1 MPLVRVRQPAP
12 RCAAPA
18 CLVVR
23 QQSPGLIRNHALRE
37 RVENG
42 ERHQVVRIRVTDPPM
57 IGDIIEFE
65 RLELRPRQL
74 RLPRLQCARGIA
86 RIDPGQDGRPDR
98 GPVPRIQRVG
108 RWGPQQL
115 LDRGD
120 DRGGARRNAII
131 GRGDLR
137 VRIVQ
142 YETAGIQVGH
152 ADHACV
158 RAAER
163 TAAQHFS
170 IQMPFGEVHWAIKVA
185 VLAEQ
190 APILRAERGGIEDER
205 AWIVGWLREED
216 FPRLDH
222 EQAADIEAARAALRG
237 RHDLALLGQLPHVF
251 LARRGL
257 DFIPAQP
264 GRIGDDAVDLAA
276 GDRPRH
282 QLVADVPRPD
292 AVAVLFDDLDERLVG
307 IAYPSRV
314 VFVHPQRDRG
324 GQRRFVAGCL
334 DEVVEAGDEVRQV
347 GEAVRDVEAVA
358 AVRRGEL
365 ALVRIEQVAR
375 QARRCRVRHQQR
387 VALVDAG
394 LRGRG
399 QGAAQGRP
407 RHLHRHRVDVDPV
420 YQVARDPRP
429 GRGVRA
435 GQASRNRGQ
444 DPPRRV
450 EQERAR
456 TAGRVQHPHARRRRV
471 RLMRGPDRL
480 VEPIV
485 VQGLFDDQ
493 VRQPVRRVVLA
504 VELAIR
510 LGHDLHVDVAQHVR
524 LAGSPVV
531 ALHDGEQ
538 LTAPLHAARRIG
550 QPSDEAVR
558 RRLVR
563 GTVQRPRDVP
573 RQRDQ
578 QAMVEEQRI
587 PPLIR
592 HLDPAAAHQVAP
604 EPHLGLRRLAVAE
617 SPNAVQPIAQRAE
630 EIGRVRRHP
639 GLARGALGQCAA
651 GGGER
656 VRRALEVLLVQR
668 GVRNAVHSITCGR
681 PLPRPPADSVRE
693 RPDPRRIRCGG
704 RDRRAAPLAFAQR
717 EHVAP
722 NLPVLRL
729 PRLAAGQIRL
739 RRAAL
744 LDFDH
749 HPSRRQE
756 QIAGAVAR
764 LVLKQHFAAHRQHL
778 VQRVLHLRLRSRP

>member
-1 MPLVRVRQPAP
+1 
-12 RCAAPA
+12 
-18 CLVVR
+18 
-23 QQSPGLIRNHALRE
+23 
-37 RVENG
+37 
-42 ERHQVVRIRVTDPPM
+42 M

-65 RLELRPRQL
+65 RLELRPRRL
-74 RLPRLQCARGIA
+74 RLGRLQRARGIA
-86 RIDPGQDGRPDR
+86 RINPGQDGRPDR
-98 GPVPRIQRVG
+98 GPVPRRQRVG
-108 RWGPQQL
+108 RLGPLQFF
-115 LDRGD
+115 DRGD
-120 DRGGARRNAII
+120 DRSGTRWNAII

-152 ADHACV
+152 ADHACF

-170 IQMPFGEVHWAIKVA
+170 IQMPFGEVHRAIEVA

-190 APILRAERGGIEDER
+190 APILRAERGGVEDER
-205 AWIVGWLREED
+205 AWIVGWLREEH

-237 RHDLALLGQLPHVF
+237 RHDLPLLRERPHVF

-257 DFIPAQP
+257 DFVPAQP
-264 GRIGDDAVDLAA
+264 GRVGDDAVDLAA

-292 AVAVLFDDLDERLVG
+292 AVAVSFDDPDEGCMG
-307 IAYPSRV
+307 IAHPSRV

-324 GQRRFVAGCL
+324 GQRRSVAGRL
-334 DEVVEAGDEVRQV
+334 HEVVETGDEVRQV
-347 GEAVRDVEAVA
+347 GEAVRDVEAVP

-365 ALVRIEQVAR
+365 ALVRIEQVAG
-375 QARRCRVRHQQR
+375 QAGRCRVRHQQR

-407 RHLHRHRVDVDPV
+407 RHLHCYRVDVDPV
-420 YQVARDPRP
+420 HQVARDPRP

-435 GQASRNRGQ
+435 GQAPRNRGQ

-471 RLMRGPDRL
+471 RLMRRPDRL

-485 VQGLFDDQ
+485 VQSLFDDQ

-510 LGHDLHVDVAQHVR
+510 LGHDRHVDVAQHVR

-538 LTAPLHAARRIG
+538 LAAPLHAARRIG
-550 QPSDEAVR
+550 QPGDEPVR

-563 GTVQRPRDVP
+563 GPVQRSRDVP

-617 SPNAVQPIAQRAE
+617 SPNAVQPISQRSE
-630 EIGRVRRHP
+630 ELGRVRRHP
-639 GLARGALGQCAA
+639 RLACGAFGQCAA
-651 GGGER
+651 SRDER
-656 VRRALEVLLVQR
+656 VRRALELLLVQR
-668 GVRNAVHSITCGR
+668 RVRNAVRSITRGR

-693 RPDPRRIRCGG
+693 RPDPRHIRCGG
-704 RDRRAAPLAFAQR
+704 RDRRVAPLAFAQR
-717 EHVAP
+717 EHVAL
-722 NLPVLRL
+722 NLLVLRL
-729 PRLAAGQIRL
+729 PRLAAGPL
-739 RRAAL
+739 RSGSAAL

-764 LVLKQHFAAHRQHL
+764 LVLKQHLAAPRRQHF
-778 VQRVLHLRLRSRP
+778 VQRGLHLRLRGRARSGQHAQVLFQAIGRGARVTRHRRGGR